1 MIPQSVK
8 VYFYSQLQELF
19 QNCDVVDAAMV
30 STLDGRLCAEKQRAE
45 CASERVSVMGS
56 SLMALGDTIL
66 AELRLGACDT
76 VIAESAQGLVLFNH
90 IASAFVLVSMTQSKS
105 SLGSLLSWARRT
117 ADDIAQGL
125 PLDKTVQSTSA

>member
-8 VYFYSQLQELF
+8 VYFYSQLQDLF

-56 SLMALGDTIL
+56 SLMALGDAIAREL
-66 AELRLGACDT
+66 AHGVCD
-76 VIAESAQGLVLFNH
+76 IIISENANGLVLFNH
-90 IASAFVLVSMTQSKS
+90 INDDFVLICVSSSKNG
-105 SLGSLLSWARRT
+105 LGSLLSWARST
-117 ADDIAQGL
+117 AQ
-125 PLDKTVQSTSA
+125 KTAANMPKIPMT

>member
-19 QNCDVVDAAMV
+19 QNCDVVDAAMI

-56 SLMALGDTIL
+56 SLIALGDAISREL
-66 AELRLGACDT
+66 AHGACDI
-76 VIAESAQGLVLFNH
+76 VISENANGLVLFNH
-90 IASAFVLVSMTQSKS
+90 INDDFVLICVSASKS
-105 SLGSLLSWARRT
+105 GLGSLLSWARST
-117 ADDIAQGL
+117 AQKTAENMPKIAM
-125 PLDKTVQSTSA
+125 T